1 MKKIILQI
9 IAVSIML
16 TCCEKSKINYND
28 IDNMITKE
36 IDENNIPGAVV
47 LIGNENE
54 IIFQKP
60 YGVKNPKTN
69 EKYNYDDI
77 FRIASMTKAITSF
90 GVVKLWEK
98 GLIEFD
104 DPIKKYIPEFNYVEI
119 LNSFNEDDTT
129 YTTIERTKDIT
140 IRQLLTHTS
149 GIG

>member
-9 IAVSIML
+9 IAVSIMY
-16 TCCEKSKINYND
+16 TCSEKPKINYND